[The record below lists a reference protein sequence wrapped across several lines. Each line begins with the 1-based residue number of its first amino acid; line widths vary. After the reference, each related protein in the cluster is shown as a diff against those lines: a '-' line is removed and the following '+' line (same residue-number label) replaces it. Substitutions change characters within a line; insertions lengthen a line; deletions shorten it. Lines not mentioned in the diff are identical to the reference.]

1 MELWNK
7 YLLSVYYVSYGSAFF
22 ECLLCA
28 IQKKKGRAEVGMVWT
43 QSENSLSLY
52 R

>member
-7 YLLSVYYVSYGSAFF
+7 YLLSAYYVSSGSAFF

-28 IQKKKGRAEVGMVWT
+28 IQKQGRTEVGMVWT